1 MGELVSIKK
10 GGKSLTFASFRPDF
24 WRAMTDNDRGNAF
37 IERLGL
43 WKLAAY
49 WVWLV
54 PRAPVISEEK
64 GTVVITV
71 AYTLPPILAA
81 RCELRWTIS
90 AGGAVTLTQIL
101 DPGKGRSL
109 PEIPFIGVEAVL
121 AREVESFE
129 WYGCGPHENQMD
141 RRRGALKGLYR
152 STPDASFVPYL
163 KPQECGNRTGV
174 RSLALHTGADGTLSF
189 RDCRSSDRPVYGREG
204 SFEFSVLPW
213 TRDELDKARHTYELG
228 ALRTRSVLR
237 IGMAQMGVGGDNS
250 WGAQTL
256 PEFILTAE
264 KGYEWSVEI
273 ALY

>member
-1 MGELVSIKK
+1 M
-10 GGKSLTFASFRPDF
+10 
-24 WRAMTDNDRGNAF
+24 
-37 IERLGL
+37 
-43 WKLAAY
+43 
-49 WVWLV
+49 
-54 PRAPVISEEK
+54 
-64 GTVVITV
+64 
-71 AYTLPPILAA
+71 
-81 RCELRWTIS
+81 
-90 AGGAVTLTQIL
+90 
-101 DPGKGRSL
+101 
-109 PEIPFIGVEAVL
+109 
-121 AREVESFE
+121 
-129 WYGCGPHENQMD
+129 
-141 RRRGALKGLYR
+141 
-152 STPDASFVPYL
+152 
-163 KPQECGNRTGV
+163 
-174 RSLALHTGADGTLSF
+174 LSF